1 MGSYRISV
9 RRDATDDEVSV
20 IVHDE
25 AERSLAQVGAFS
37 EAHAQ
42 LVARDLVSLVRKA
55 DPGSAFTLDLRDHTH
70 VPCPAC
76 ASISWRIHA

>member
-9 RRDATDDEVSV
+9 RRDATDDEFNV

-25 AERSLAQVGAFS
+25 TERRLGELKAFTP
-37 EAHAQ
+37 AHAE

-55 DPGSAFTLDLRDHTH
+55 DPGSFFTLDLREQR
-70 VPCPAC
+70 
-76 ASISWRIHA
+76 SIAA